1 MILNRPI
8 TVIDAPSN
16 LGLKPPVPGREP
28 GVKGLARALR
38 EAGIVAGLNAT
49 DGGAVVPPPYAPDID
64 PATGVRNSQ
73 ALGEY
78 AIALAERVGH
88 LLGEGSFPLV
98 LGGDCS
104 ILLGDM
110 LALRRRGR
118 YGLVFIDGHTDFL
131 HPPTQTGGAAGM
143 DLALVCGR
151 GPESL
156 TNLSGLRPL
165 VRERD
170 VVVIG
175 NRDIEDRETYEAK
188 NIFETEIAIYDLG
201 AFRELGAEEVVA
213 QSLRRLAENG
223 AGEFWIHLDADALDS
238 EIMPAVDSPAPG
250 GMSYEELTG
259 LIAALL
265 GSGRAAGME
274 VTVFD
279 PDLDPGGS
287 IARAFTEAIV
297 SSFNAGS
304 S

>member
-16 LGLKPPVPGREP
+16 LGLKPPLPGKEP

-38 EAGIVAGLNAT
+38 AAGIVAGLNAR
-49 DGGAVVPPPYAPDID
+49 DGGVVIPPPYSPEID
-64 PATGVRNSQ
+64 PDTGVRNSG

-78 AIALAERVGH
+78 SIALAERVGS
-88 LLGEGSFPLV
+88 LLGEGAFPLV

-104 ILLGDM
+104 ILLGDT

-118 YGLVFIDGHTDFL
+118 YGLVFVDGHTDFL

-156 TNLSGLRPL
+156 TNLGGLGPL

-175 NRDIEDRETYEAK
+175 NRDIEDRETYEAQD
-188 NIFETEIAIYDLG
+188 IFGTEIAIYDLD

-213 QSLRRLAENG
+213 RSVGQFARNG
-223 AGEFWIHLDADALDS
+223 AGEFWIHLDADVLDS

-279 PDLDPGGS
+279 PDLDPDGS
-287 IARAFTEAIV
+287 IARAFTGAIV
-297 SSFNAGS
+297 SSFNGR
-304 S
+304 